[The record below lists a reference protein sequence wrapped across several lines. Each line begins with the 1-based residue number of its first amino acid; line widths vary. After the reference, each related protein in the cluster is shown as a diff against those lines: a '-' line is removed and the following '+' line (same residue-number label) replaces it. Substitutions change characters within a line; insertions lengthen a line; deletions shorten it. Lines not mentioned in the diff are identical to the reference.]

1 LDTLYEIGGWLALV
15 AHPLCH
21 THGPG
26 LGNALGS
33 KIVKKR
39 PQPRSLHALAS
50 LAYCL
55 FADAGAPAVLAPVPL
70 AVMLADAGA
79 PAVLAVAPLAVLLML
94 LPPQSLRS
102 LVIRLWAPSAPAGV
116 ISAPVECT
124 AVCARNAGIWESCP
138 RGHCWD
144 VELMSSVSLSS
155 VSQVGRQQACAVLQH
170 AHLPPRYP

>member
-1 LDTLYEIGGWLALV
+1 MDTLYEIGGWLALV

-39 PQPRSLHALAS
+39 PQSRSLHALAS

-144 VELMSSVSLSS
+144 VELIV
-155 VSQVGRQQACAVLQH
+155 
-170 AHLPPRYP
+170 